1 VDEGFPWLAQAEV
14 ILFVHV
20 IWMQLDLNGLP
31 HHLVHVSVFGGQRA
45 GVLEMDAMTQADAV
59 FGHGQFIWM
68 LHTNVLVVLL
78 DPGFSA
84 TASLPNVNSTT
95 ITGYAVHVWSFESQV
110 VLHVPKEVGDLP
122 RWEAHR
128 LCAWRAPG

>member
-1 VDEGFPWLAQAEV
+1 MRGFHGWLRQRSFS
-14 ILFVHV
+14 LFMLFGCSS
-20 IWMQLDLNGLP
+20 ISMASP
-31 HHLVHVSVFGGQRA
+31 HHLVHISGFGGQRA

-84 TASLPNVNSTT
+84 IASLPNVNSTT
-95 ITGYAVHVWSFESQV
+95 VTGYAVHVWSFEFQL

-128 LCAWRAPG
+128 LCTWRASG